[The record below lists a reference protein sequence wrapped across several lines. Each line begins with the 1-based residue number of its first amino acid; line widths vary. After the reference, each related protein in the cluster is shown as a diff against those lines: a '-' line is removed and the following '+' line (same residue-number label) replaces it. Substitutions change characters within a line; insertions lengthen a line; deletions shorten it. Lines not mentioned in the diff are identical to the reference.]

1 MHKKTKLILFLL
13 IMVMIICPLTT
24 HALGVSTI
32 VPIADCEET
41 LLGNPKDENSVA
53 WIVQQ
58 VLDFIK
64 VVGPVLVLVLSSID
78 FAKVILSGD
87 DKDMAS
93 AQKKL
98 ITRLFLAG
106 ALFLLPFLTTFL
118 LDIFGLTT
126 SGTCGIN

>member
-1 MHKKTKLILFLL
+1 MHKKTKFILFLL
-13 IMVMIICPLTT
+13 ILVVVLCPLTT
-24 HALGVSTI
+24 SALGVSTI

-64 VVGPVLVLVLSSID
+64 VVGPILVLVLSSID

-87 DKDMAS
+87 DKDMAA

-106 ALFLLPFLTTFL
+106 ALFLLPFLTSFL
-118 LDIFGLTT
+118 LDLFGLTS
-126 SGTCGIN
+126 SGICGMN